1 MGLEVEH
8 PCGEK
13 LGLAEGS
20 EGLPAGAA
28 VEGEGEGVGDVQIDA
43 VSLWDVTSG

>member
-8 PCGEK
+8 PCGEE

-20 EGLPAGAA
+20 EGLPAFAA
-28 VEGEGEGVGDVQIDA
+28 VEGEGEGMGDVELDA
-43 VSLWDVTSG
+43 VCLWDVTSG